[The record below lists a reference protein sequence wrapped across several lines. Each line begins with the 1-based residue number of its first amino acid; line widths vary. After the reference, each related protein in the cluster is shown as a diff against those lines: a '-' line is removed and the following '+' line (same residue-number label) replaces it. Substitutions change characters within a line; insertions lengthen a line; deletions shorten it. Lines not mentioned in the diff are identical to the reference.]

1 MLIPRTLTAYF
12 YCISYT
18 PILSKENSK
27 SFDMHHVCMLQSC
40 MPCQF
45 LTNGIFWT
53 FIEPGFASSL
63 LQWNI
68 IDYDCY
74 YQSDSSFET
83 QTTYPPLTP
92 DSRSSSGLLIWKEVP
107 KRVTAFQ
114 QFCRVMITQLPKP
127 WMDHAFSSR

>member
-1 MLIPRTLTAYF
+1 MNHSDMLIPRTLPAYF
-12 YCISYT
+12 YRISYT

-83 QTTYPPLTP
+83 QTTYPQLTP
-92 DSRSSSGLLIWKEVP
+92 NSWSSSPLLILKSSSWRGSSWRGSQSVP
-107 KRVTAFQ
+107 QHFSNFV
-114 QFCRVMITQLPKP
+114 QL
-127 WMDHAFSSR
+127 W